1 MGDDSNCQY
10 DRMGSTERQ
19 GPQLHV
25 PACLPCLPLLA
36 CPVSQPPAPRAPTC
50 SSSMCADS
58 MPPTARIVNS
68 NTCTRAS
75 MSKVTLAAS
84 QRTASRSCSRSPIT
98 CSRAGAAGAP
108 SAASASCNSSS
119 QLGCQKNTWL
129 AAFCKQPCP
138 AAVGSSADASGQWAM
153 GNGRVAA
160 TRRQQGGNKAATRGN
175 TAAAPT
181 HNEHVE
187 AVNQGERD
195 ASLRVLATAAD
206 GAQVI
211 LWEGSLH
218 VLPVAEA
225 EHFQRLLPAGE
236 AEGVAQETQRRQEAL
251 GQAMPARRAYVVVQ
265 QQQTS

>member
-1 MGDDSNCQY
+1 
-10 DRMGSTERQ
+10 
-19 GPQLHV
+19 
-25 PACLPCLPLLA
+25 
-36 CPVSQPPAPRAPTC
+36 
-50 SSSMCADS
+50 
-58 MPPTARIVNS
+58 
-68 NTCTRAS
+68 
-75 MSKVTLAAS
+75 
-84 QRTASRSCSRSPIT
+84 
-98 CSRAGAAGAP
+98 
-108 SAASASCNSSS
+108 
-119 QLGCQKNTWL
+119 
-129 AAFCKQPCP
+129 
-138 AAVGSSADASGQWAM
+138 M

-181 HNEHVE
+181 HNERVE